1 MIPERVRRVE
11 DLLHIAGKTMNRSD
25 GEPMAQFEALVLV
38 GQLGIGI
45 AAPIVA
51 GVLAGVYLEGVVPSG
66 GLVLIAMIVLG
77 IAGGAFAGYRA
88 VARYLD

>member
-1 MIPERVRRVE
+1 M
-11 DLLHIAGKTMNRSD
+11 AGKTTKRSD
-25 GEPMAQFEALVLV
+25 GEPMAQFEALALV

-51 GVLAGVYLEGVVPSG
+51 GVMAGVYLERAVPSG
-66 GLVLIAMIVLG
+66 GLILIAMIMLG
-77 IAGGAFAGYRA
+77 IAGGALAGYRT

>member
-1 MIPERVRRVE
+1 M
-11 DLLHIAGKTMNRSD
+11 AGKTAKPS
-25 GEPMAQFEALVLV
+25 GGKPMAQFEALALV

-51 GVLAGVYLEGVVPSG
+51 GVAAGVYLERVFPSG
-66 GLVLIAMIVLG
+66 GLVLIATIVLG
-77 IAGGAFAGYRA
+77 IVGGFLVGYRA